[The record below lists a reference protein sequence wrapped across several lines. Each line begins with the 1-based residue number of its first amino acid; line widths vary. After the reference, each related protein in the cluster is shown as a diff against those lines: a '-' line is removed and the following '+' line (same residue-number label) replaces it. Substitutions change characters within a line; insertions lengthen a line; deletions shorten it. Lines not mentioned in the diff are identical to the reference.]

1 MLDARAFA
9 NAVTAVTAVVYAVC
23 LLLSL
28 VVPDVLLGVTQSWVH
43 SLSLE
48 GMKATETI
56 SLGSAVVGLVTI
68 ALLAWVTTYA
78 TIRLYNVWARA
89 GAR

>member
-1 MLDARAFA
+1 MLNAKAFA
-9 NAVTAVTAVVYAVC
+9 NAVTAVTAVVYVIC

-28 VVPDVLLGVTQSWVH
+28 VVPDILLGVAQSWVH

-48 GMKATETI
+48 GAKATQTI
-56 SLGSAVVGLVTI
+56 SFGSAVVGLVTTS
-68 ALLAWVTTYA
+68 LLAWVTTYA
-78 TIRLYNVWARA
+78 TIRLYNVWAGG